1 MCTKIELN
9 QRVELIKKI
18 SQEILEK
25 KQKSQEKKTKEL
37 KYLNF
42 AKNEKEVGLLMK
54 AREYAR
60 SNYKSKTSKD
70 TNIDNDLLDELTL
83 AFFET
88 IKLSKKDYSNI
99 SNKYSEKKYLKKN
112 DKIDCTSTLM
122 QKTLKPVKSY
132 KNIWSEIVL
141 DEFNNMN
148 LKAYNACSNEY
159 KKYEFKNKK
168 IVDEILKLTGN
179 I

>member
-1 MCTKIELN
+1 
-9 QRVELIKKI
+9 
-18 SQEILEK
+18 
-25 KQKSQEKKTKEL
+25 
-37 KYLNF
+37 
-42 AKNEKEVGLLMK
+42 MK

-83 AFFET
+83 AYFEAF
-88 IKLSKKDYSNI
+88 KQGKKDYLNI
-99 SNKYSEKKYLKKN
+99 LNKYSEKKYLKKN
-112 DKIDCTSTLM
+112 DKIDCTSTVM
-122 QKTLKPVKSY
+122 KKTLKPMKSY

-141 DEFNNMN
+141 SEFNNMN
-148 LKAYNACSNEY
+148 IKAYNPCSNEY

-168 IVDEILKLTGN
+168 IVDEILKLTSN